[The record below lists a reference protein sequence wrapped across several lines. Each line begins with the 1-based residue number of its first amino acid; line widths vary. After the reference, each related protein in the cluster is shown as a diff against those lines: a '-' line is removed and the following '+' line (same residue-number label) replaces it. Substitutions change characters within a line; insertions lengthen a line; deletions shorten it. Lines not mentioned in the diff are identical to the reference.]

1 MSRNYTTLV
10 NLVKCE
16 MTKEGCVNMVTGED
30 DMLEREG
37 WRSPEPDPLVI
48 NGAGNRGLTGGQRG
62 GVASWHP

>member
-37 WRSPEPDPLVI
+37 WRSPD
-48 NGAGNRGLTGGQRG
+48 G
-62 GVASWHP
+62 SWLDMEGDD